1 MQGQVYIPQYLII
14 VYLAASGCGVSLL
27 SHYVLYWD
35 KKPHAFFSRLQDV
48 WKSCSAHA
56 GWWLYTLLCTW
67 HLCEG
72 PGQAKIDLCFF
83 WWKQLYLTKSP
94 WGCND
99 NCYNH
104 PQGIVSRECSSR
116 KVPLHIA
123 TVAHQLFLSGA
134 VQSSDFL

>member
-1 MQGQVYIPQYLII
+1 MCIWPHQV
-14 VYLAASGCGVSLL
+14 VVSLFL
-27 SHYVLYWD
+27 VIYVLYWD

-83 WWKQLYLTKSP
+83 WWKQLIWLS
-94 WGCND
+94 
-99 NCYNH
+99 H
-104 PQGIVSRECSSR
+104 HEVVMIIVIIIHR
-116 KVPLHIA
+116 A
-123 TVAHQLFLSGA
+123 LFLVNAPPVKFPFILPLLHTNCSYQVLCNLLNFYSNG
-134 VQSSDFL
+134 